1 MKLMGMN
8 DGENVKNLNI
18 YKVSWYPCESRK
30 MFVTFLLILAPPPRP
45 KLLCWDKCNIW
56 KTMFVIKSVSV
67 CMSKKMSTFLH
78 CVRARFEVSQGPPVS
93 NEKVSV
99 CHKLSSLF
107 LSSVGTA
114 T

>member
-1 MKLMGMN
+1 
-8 DGENVKNLNI
+8 
-18 YKVSWYPCESRK
+18 
-30 MFVTFLLILAPPPRP
+30 
-45 KLLCWDKCNIW
+45 
-56 KTMFVIKSVSV
+56 MFVIKSVSV

-107 LSSVGTA
+107 LSSVGTPHEGILSELS
-114 T
+114 TGDV